1 MERIRFRANHDPI
14 SNLQNW
20 WIHYVNQITGVKK
33 KEFDHQQIM
42 EPSNSQIELD
52 LNQGEGRRGISAMKT
67 WLKNRPKLIHV
78 NILEKWLCR
87 LVFKLKNKEC
97 NSIDITDWKF
107 SNLNIC
113 GWHTY
118 LPIWQRKKN
127 VLLLCTMSMDRV
139 LFILWCI
146 GSSI

>member
-1 MERIRFRANHDPI
+1 
-14 SNLQNW
+14 
-20 WIHYVNQITGVKK
+20 
-33 KEFDHQQIM
+33 
-42 EPSNSQIELD
+42 
-52 LNQGEGRRGISAMKT
+52 MKT